1 MSTLCTSYFVLPVP
15 CKRPGVWLKEL
26 FSKLCSRKKKL
37 AMAECVGGAVFV
49 SSGTAQS
56 QSAQHYYRP
65 MERKA
70 SGETRVAGQKGIV
83 SIPLARHVHSGKM
96 CAACPLVSCRCTS
109 LLLLHFCV
117 LVSCCSRIKLQ
128 GAVRCMPRMVAPRA
142 VFCTLAAG
150 ALLLPFLVRSQCA
163 LVSN

>member
-1 MSTLCTSYFVLPVP
+1 MINLVHPVHFVLPVP
-15 CKRPGVWLKEL
+15 CKRSGVWLKEL

-70 SGETRVAGQKGIV
+70 SGGTRAAGQKGIV

-109 LLLLHFCV
+109 LLLLHFLC
-117 LVSCCSRIKLQ
+117 LC
-128 GAVRCMPRMVAPRA
+128 RA
-142 VFCTLAAG
+142 VQGLSCKVPFG
-150 ALLLPFLVRSQCA
+150 ACPGWWRPARCSALWLPVHFYFHSWSARNARS
-163 LVSN
+163 